1 MYRSFELEVSTH
13 GRGFYDVT
21 REVQQRV
28 TESGL
33 QEALCTVF
41 CHHTSASLVITENAD
56 PQVRRDLEAF
66 MRRLVPDGD
75 PLFRHVDEGPDDMP
89 SHVRSVLTQ
98 TSVGIP
104 VARGRLAL
112 GTWQGLYVWEH
123 RTAPHRRRLTVALVG

>member
-28 TESGL
+28 TESGM

-41 CHHTSASLVITENAD
+41 CHHTSASLVISENAD

-75 PLFRHVDEGPDDMP
+75 PLFGHVDEGPDDMP

-98 TSVGIP
+98 TSIGIP